1 MKLMVVEDEA
11 TLAQGLKF
19 NFEQEGYSVFTAEDG
34 PTAINYFQ
42 SCYEAGD
49 DNVDLVVLDLML
61 PGMSGYEIAK
71 EIRRIDEVVPILVLS
86 ARELSED
93 KAYAFDCGTDQ
104 YMTKPFALPELL
116 SRVKNLLKRKSIVQQ
131 MPVPTKQL
139 PNLYHFG
146 NVTVDFESFEI
157 EVDQERKSLTNL
169 ELRLLKY
176 FIEHEGMVLTRT
188 QILED
193 VWGEQ
198 SAFVTTRTI
207 DNFVLRLRK
216 LVEKNPAEP
225 VFIVSVRGAGYRF
238 MPEESTERQ
247 GERS

>member
-1 MKLMVVEDEA
+1 MKLLVVEDEV

-19 NFEQEGYSVFTAEDG
+19 NFEQEGYSVQTAEDG
-34 PTAINYFQ
+34 PTAITYFRE
-42 SCYEAGD
+42 CYEEGN

-116 SRVKNLLKRKSIVQQ
+116 SRVKNLLKRKSIVQS
-131 MPVPTKQL
+131 MPAPTKQL
-139 PNLYHFG
+139 PTLYQFG

-157 EVDQERKSLTNL
+157 EVAEERKSLTNL

-216 LVEKNPAEP
+216 LVEINPAEP
-225 VFIVSVRGAGYRF
+225 VYIVSVRGAGYRF
-238 MPEESTERQ
+238 MPEESL
-247 GERS
+247 G

>member
-1 MKLMVVEDEA
+1 MKLLVVEDEKA
-11 TLAQGLKF
+11 LAQGLKF
-19 NFEQEGYSVFTAEDG
+19 NFEQEGYSVLTAEDG
-34 PTAINYFQ
+34 PTAIHHFRD
-42 SCYEAGD
+42 CYESD
-49 DNVDLVVLDLML
+49 KENIDLVILDLML

-116 SRVKNLLKRKSIVQQ
+116 SRVKNLLKRKSRVQ
-131 MPVPTKQL
+131 PAAVATKKL
-139 PNLYHFG
+139 PDLYHFG

-157 EVDQERKSLTNL
+157 EVGEERKSLTNL

-216 LVEKNPAEP
+216 LVELNPAEP
-225 VFIVSVRGAGYRF
+225 VHIVSVRGAGYRF
-238 MPEESTERQ
+238 LPEEASE
-247 GERS
+247 

>member
-1 MKLMVVEDEA
+1 MKLLVVEDEKA
-11 TLAQGLKF
+11 FAQGLKF
-19 NFEQEGYSVFTAEDG
+19 NFEQEGYTVLTAEDG
-34 PTAINYFQ
+34 PTAIRYFEE
-42 SCYEAGD
+42 SYESDGD
-49 DNVDLVVLDLML
+49 SIDLVVLDLML

-116 SRVKNLLKRKSIVQQ
+116 SRVKNLLKRKSLVKQA
-131 MPVPTKQL
+131 PATTKKL
-139 PNLYHFG
+139 PAQYHFG
-146 NVTVDFESFEI
+146 NVVVDFEAFEI
-157 EVDQERKSLTNL
+157 EVAGERKSLTNL

-176 FIEHEGMVLTRT
+176 FIEHEGMVLTRS

-216 LVEKNPAEP
+216 LVESNPAEP
-225 VFIVSVRGAGYRF
+225 VHIVSVRGAGYRF
-238 MPEESTERQ
+238 MPEEMSE
-247 GERS
+247 

>member
-1 MKLMVVEDEA
+1 MKLLVVEDEIS
-11 TLAQGLKF
+11 LAQGLKF
-19 NFEQEGYSVFTAEDG
+19 NFEQEGYTVQTAEDG
-34 PTAINYFQ
+34 PSAINFFRD
-42 SCYEAGD
+42 CYEEGN

-116 SRVKNLLKRKSIVQQ
+116 SRVKNLLKRKSIVQSL
-131 MPVPTKQL
+131 PPPTKQV
-139 PNLYHFG
+139 PTLYHFG

-157 EVDQERKSLTNL
+157 EVDQERRSLTNL

-207 DNFVLRLRK
+207 DNFVMRLRK

-225 VFIVSVRGAGYRF
+225 VYIVSVRGAGYRF
-238 MPEESTERQ
+238 MPEETSE
-247 GERS
+247 

>member
-1 MKLMVVEDEA
+1 MKLLVVEDEQA
-11 TLAQGLKF
+11 LAQGLKF
-19 NFEQEGYSVFTAEDG
+19 NFEQEGYTVLTAEDG
-34 PTAINYFQ
+34 PTALNYFRD
-42 SCYEAGD
+42 CYESD
-49 DNVDLVVLDLML
+49 KDNVDLVVLDLML

-116 SRVKNLLKRKSIVQQ
+116 SRVKNLLKRKSLVQ
-131 MPVPTKQL
+131 PAPAPTKAL
-139 PNLYHFG
+139 PPLYHFG
-146 NVTVDFESFEI
+146 NVTVDFEAFEI
-157 EVDQERKSLTNL
+157 EVDGERKSLTNL

-176 FIEHEGMVLTRT
+176 FIEHEGMVLTRS

-216 LVEKNPAEP
+216 LVESNPAEP
-225 VFIVSVRGAGYRF
+225 VHIVSVRGAGYRF
-238 MPEESTERQ
+238 MPEEASE
-247 GERS
+247 

>member
-1 MKLMVVEDEA
+1 MKLLVVEDEIS
-11 TLAQGLKF
+11 LAQGLKF
-19 NFEQEGYSVFTAEDG
+19 NFEQEGYSVLTAEDG
-34 PTAINYFQ
+34 PTAIHYFRD
-42 SCYEAGD
+42 CYESD
-49 DNVDLVVLDLML
+49 KENVDLVVLDLML

-116 SRVKNLLKRKSIVQQ
+116 SRVKNLLKRKSIVQPA
-131 MPVPTKQL
+131 PVATKKL
-139 PNLYHFG
+139 PELYHFG

-157 EVDQERKSLTNL
+157 EVGNERKSLTNL

-216 LVEKNPAEP
+216 LVELNPAEP
-225 VFIVSVRGAGYRF
+225 VHIVSVRGAGYRF
-238 MPEESTERQ
+238 MPEEASE
-247 GERS
+247 

>member
-1 MKLMVVEDEA
+1 MKLLIVEDEKA
-11 TLAQGLKF
+11 LAQGLKF
-19 NFEQEGYSVFTAEDG
+19 NFEQEGYSVLTAEDG
-34 PTAINYFQ
+34 PTALNYFHE
-42 SCYEAGD
+42 CYETEKG
-49 DNVDLVVLDLML
+49 NVDLVILDLML

-71 EIRRIDEVVPILVLS
+71 EIRRVDEVVPILVLS

-116 SRVKNLLKRKSIVQQ
+116 SRVKNLLKRRNLTQPASVSKA
-131 MPVPTKQL
+131 KL
-139 PNLYHFG
+139 PGIYHFG
-146 NVTVDFESFEI
+146 NVKVDFESFEI
-157 EVDQERKSLTNL
+157 EVGEERKSLTNL

-176 FIEHEGMVLTRT
+176 FIEHEGMVLTRS

-216 LVEKNPAEP
+216 LIEQNSAEP
-225 VFIVSVRGAGYRF
+225 VYIVSVRGAGYRF
-238 MPEESTERQ
+238 MPEEVCE
-247 GERS
+247 

>member
-1 MKLMVVEDEA
+1 MKLLVVEDEKA
-11 TLAQGLKF
+11 LSQGLKF
-19 NFEQEGYSVFTAEDG
+19 NFEQEGYTVLTAEDG
-34 PTAINYFQ
+34 PTALNYFRE
-42 SCYEAGD
+42 CYETD
-49 DNVDLVVLDLML
+49 QDNIDLVILDLML

-116 SRVKNLLKRKSIVQQ
+116 SRVKNLLKRKSLIQ
-131 MPVPTKQL
+131 PVTNTSKTL
-139 PNLYHFG
+139 PALYHFG

-157 EVDQERKSLTNL
+157 EVGEERKSLTNL

-176 FIEHEGMVLTRT
+176 FIEHEGMVLTRS

-198 SAFVTTRTI
+198 SAYVTTRTI

-216 LVEKNPAEP
+216 LVETNPAEP
-225 VFIVSVRGAGYRF
+225 VYIVSVRGAGYRF
-238 MPEESTERQ
+238 MPEESSE
-247 GERS
+247 

>member
-1 MKLMVVEDEA
+1 MKLLVVEDEKA
-11 TLAQGLKF
+11 LAQGLKF
-19 NFEQEGYSVFTAEDG
+19 NFEQEGYTVLTAEEG
-34 PTAINYFQ
+34 PTAIRYFEE
-42 SCYEAGD
+42 CYESD
-49 DNVDLVVLDLML
+49 EESVDLVVLDLML

-116 SRVKNLLKRKSIVQQ
+116 SRVKNLLKRKSLVQKA
-131 MPVPTKQL
+131 PVTTKSV
-139 PNLYHFG
+139 PNQYHFG
-146 NVTVDFESFEI
+146 KVTVDFETFEL
-157 EVDQERKSLTNL
+157 EVDGERKSLTNL

-176 FIEHEGMVLTRT
+176 FIEHEGMVLTRA

-216 LVEKNPAEP
+216 LVESNPAEP
-225 VFIVSVRGAGYRF
+225 VYIVSVRGAGYRF
-238 MPEESTERQ
+238 MPEEMSE
-247 GERS
+247 

>member
-1 MKLMVVEDEA
+1 MKLLVVEDEVS
-11 TLAQGLKF
+11 LAQGLKF

-42 SCYEAGD
+42 ACYEAGD
-49 DNVDLVVLDLML
+49 DTVDLVVLDLML

-131 MPVPTKQL
+131 MPVQTKQL
-139 PNLYHFG
+139 PALYHFG

-157 EVDQERKSLTNL
+157 EVDQVRKSLTNL

-176 FIEHEGMVLTRT
+176 FIEHEGMVLTRS

-216 LVEKNPAEP
+216 LVENNPAEP
-225 VFIVSVRGAGYRF
+225 VYIVSVRGAGYRF
-238 MPEESTERQ
+238 MPEESTV
-247 GERS
+247 

>member
-1 MKLMVVEDEA
+1 MKLLVVEDEKS
-11 TLAQGLKF
+11 LAQGLKF
-19 NFEQEGYSVFTAEDG
+19 NFEQEGYSVQTAEDG
-34 PTAINYFQ
+34 PTALQYFRE
-42 SCYEAGD
+42 CYETD
-49 DNVDLVVLDLML
+49 RENIDLVVLDLML

-116 SRVKNLLKRKSIVQQ
+116 SRVKNLLKRKSVVR
-131 MPVPTKQL
+131 PAPAAVRTL
-139 PNLYHFG
+139 PALYHFG
-146 NVTVDFESFEI
+146 NVTVDFESFEV
-157 EVDQERKSLTNL
+157 EVDSERKSLTNL

-188 QILED
+188 QILDD

-216 LVEKNPAEP
+216 LVESNPAEP
-225 VFIVSVRGAGYRF
+225 VHIVSVRGAGYRF
-238 MPEESTERQ
+238 MPEEASE
-247 GERS
+247 

>member
-1 MKLMVVEDEA
+1 MKLLVVEDEA

-19 NFEQEGYSVFTAEDG
+19 NFEQEGYSVQTAEDG
-34 PTAINYFQ
+34 PTAITYFRE
-42 SCYEAGD
+42 CYEEGN

-116 SRVKNLLKRKSIVQQ
+116 SRVKNLLKRKSIVQS
-131 MPVPTKQL
+131 MPAPAKQL
-139 PNLYHFG
+139 PTLYQFG

-176 FIEHEGMVLTRT
+176 FIEHEGMVLTRS

-225 VFIVSVRGAGYRF
+225 VYIVSVRGAGYRF
-238 MPEESTERQ
+238 MPEES
-247 GERS
+247 SD

>member
-1 MKLMVVEDEA
+1 MKLLVVEDEV

-19 NFEQEGYSVFTAEDG
+19 NFEQEGYSVLTAEDG
-34 PTAINYFQ
+34 PTALQYFR
-42 SCYEAGD
+42 SSYES
-49 DNVDLVVLDLML
+49 NEEQVDLVILDLML

-116 SRVKNLLKRKSIVQQ
+116 SRVKNLLKRKSMVQHI
-131 MPVPTKQL
+131 PAPTKQL
-139 PNLYHFG
+139 PALYQFG

-176 FIEHEGMVLTRT
+176 FIEHEGMVLTRA

-216 LVEKNPAEP
+216 LVENNPAEP
-225 VFIVSVRGAGYRF
+225 VYIVSVRGAGYRF
-238 MPEESTERQ
+238 MPEESAE
-247 GERS
+247 